1 MAFFAAASALVR
13 DAVHDAADPAQAV
26 VESPD
31 AEDSAVA
38 VVDMPHNKRSRL
50 EYSAPSIRSDPM
62 STAHA
67 L

>member
-1 MAFFAAASALVR
+1 MVFFAAASALVR
-13 DAVHDAADPAQAV
+13 DAVQDVADPVQAV

-31 AEDSAVA
+31 AEDSALA
-38 VVDMPHNKRSRL
+38 VVDMPHNKCSRL
-50 EYSAPSIRSDPM
+50 GYSAPSIRSDPM